1 MEIFIYGL
9 FSLANTLKLDGTT
22 ETNTATKSSNDAE
35 LQVEYMIVY
44 DDYGTV
50 GDDINEHENKCD
62 NNQYEITV
70 WVSGDLWS
78 GTDDVVEICL
88 YREDDS
94 KTSWLELIKD
104 SQDDAQDD
112 AQNSRSHWLFTPL
125 RDWFRSIIIWQFDHD
140 IDNKIYDGF
149 ERLSKNVF
157 CVQDFQNDFRENFH
171 FKKIGIRKLGTDDMK
186 IDTIMIRRNESIA
199 RFTLDRWITAYL
211 REYILFSD

>member
-1 MEIFIYGL
+1 MGIFIYGL
-9 FSLANTLKLDGTT
+9 FSLANMLK
-22 ETNTATKSSNDAE
+22 TKSSNNAE

-70 WVSGDLWS
+70 WISGDLWS
-78 GTDDVVEICL
+78 GTDNVVEICL

-104 SQDDAQDD
+104 AQDDAHDNGQDD
-112 AQNSRSHWLFTPL
+112 AQNSRSHWLFTPI
-125 RDWFRSIIIWQFDHD
+125 RDWFRSIMHSLFDYD

-157 CVQDFQNDFRENFH
+157 CVQEFQDDFRENFS
-171 FKKIGIRKLGTDDMK
+171 FKKIGIRKLGNDDMK
-186 IDTIMIRRNESIA
+186 IDTIMIRRNESVA
-199 RFTLDRWITAYL
+199 RFTLGRWITAYL
-211 REYILFSD
+211 REYILFSV